1 MCTVCEGEGEATRF
15 RGTCIII
22 CNVHVFLYFANMKIF
37 VDECRGNHVSLNI
50 FVLEDICD

>member
-1 MCTVCEGEGEATRF
+1 MYVKGKGREYGSGVP
-15 RGTCIII
+15 TCIII